1 MTSEIILQAVI
12 SGLLMGLIYALIAA
26 GLSLI
31 FGLMEIVNFAH
42 GEHLMLSMFSSFWL
56 WTLLGLDPIF
66 SIPITI
72 AILAV
77 SGILTHY
84 FLIRYILK
92 AKMLVQICATFGL
105 SIFIRSFAQF
115 LWTPDFRNIKDPI
128 LSGRIEIGNIFIGQ
142 PIAFF
147 LLYLFVNK
155 TETGLALQATAQDR
169 QAAEILGIPSDK
181 MFALGWAIGLG
192 CVAVAGVML
201 SNYFFIFPDVGVNF
215 ALFAFVAVAL
225 GGFGS
230 IIGCLYAGI
239 IIGLVESV
247 GGLLIDPSFKLLYV
261 FAIYLAVVIWKPQGM
276 FGRY

>member
-1 MTSEIILQAVI
+1 LTSEIILQAVI

-115 LWTPDFRNIKDPI
+115 LWTPDFRNVKDPI

-142 PIAFF
+142 PQ
-147 LLYLFVNK
+147 LYASL
-155 TETGLALQATAQDR
+155 
-169 QAAEILGIPSDK
+169 
-181 MFALGWAIGLG
+181 MLG
-192 CVAVAGVML
+192 CFL
-201 SNYFFIFPDVGVNF
+201 FI
-215 ALFAFVAVAL
+215 
-225 GGFGS
+225 
-230 IIGCLYAGI
+230 
-239 IIGLVESV
+239 
-247 GGLLIDPSFKLLYV
+247 V
-261 FAIYLAVVIWKPQGM
+261 FICKQN
-276 FGRY
+276 